1 LRNGAPVF
9 PAHLKGCG
17 NTLRPRRYYHEQLEQ
32 TVAVPILNTM
42 PTMNTVHLFFNC
54 FLKAGRF
61 WLAMALL
68 LPVTATAQAPTDV
81 RGLPTLAPLVNLV
94 TPAVVNVS
102 VVTRAPME
110 DNPLFRDPFFR
121 RFFNLPDRPQRQ
133 EQAAGSGVIVDAARG
148 FILTNNHVIKDAE
161 QVIITL
167 KDRRQFPAKLVGTD
181 PGTDIA
187 VLQISAPNLSALRI
201 GDSDVLQVGDYVMA
215 IGNPFGIGQ
224 TVTSGIVSA
233 LGRSGLSVEGY
244 EDFIQTDASINPGNS
259 GGALVNLRGELIGI
273 NTAII
278 GPAGGNVGIGCAV
291 PSAMARAVMEQIVRH
306 GEVRRGR
313 LGIEMA
319 DVTLDAQRKLKLPS
333 LDGALIASVEAGS
346 PAEKAGLRQGD
357 IVIALNGRPVRGP
370 AELRAR
376 LGLTPIGDDA
386 DMTIV
391 REGGQQRIRAR
402 IAAPQPAGKGEAL
415 VVPQL
420 PGMRVVEIER
430 GSPLY
435 ERLRGGGLVVATVE
449 ANSRA
454 LQAGFRP
461 GDIIYA
467 VNRRRVQ
474 TVAEFQNL
482 LRAAQQVPSGG
493 SAERGYAVSLL
504 RGDFS
509 MTIIIR

>member
-1 LRNGAPVF
+1 MKGA
-9 PAHLKGCG
+9 
-17 NTLRPRRYYHEQLEQ
+17 T
-32 TVAVPILNTM
+32 PILESMSAIN
-42 PTMNTVHLFFNC
+42 LISL
-54 FLKAGRF
+54 FLKNFLNPGVLWALGT
-61 WLAMALL
+61 ALL
-68 LPVTATAQAPTDV
+68 AVSALAQTAAPDV
-81 RGLPTLAPLVNLV
+81 RGLPTLAPLVNQV

-102 VVTRAPME
+102 VITRAPME

-121 RFFNLPDRPQRQ
+121 RFFNLPDKPQRK

-148 FILTNNHVIKDAE
+148 YILTNNHVIKDAE
-161 QVIITL
+161 QVLITL

-187 VLQISAPNLSALRI
+187 VLKISASNLSALRI
-201 GDSDVLQVGDYVMA
+201 GDSDTLQVGDYVMA

-278 GPAGGNVGIGCAV
+278 GPAGGNVGIGFAV
-291 PSAMARAVMEQIVRH
+291 PSVMARSVMEQIVRY

-319 DVTLDAQRKLKLPS
+319 DVPPDAQRRLKLPS
-333 LDGALIASVEAGS
+333 LDGALVANIESGS
-346 PAEKAGLRQGD
+346 PAEKAGLRKGD
-357 IVIALNGRPVRGP
+357 VVTALNGRMVRGP
-370 AELRAR
+370 SDLRAR
-376 LGLTPIGDDA
+376 LGLTPVGEEV
-386 DMTIV
+386 DMTV
-391 REGGQQRIRAR
+391 AREGGTQRIRTR
-402 IAAPQPAGKGEAL
+402 IAPPQPAGNGEMLA
-415 VVPQL
+415 VVQL

-430 GSPLY
+430 GSPLF
-435 ERLRGGGLVVATVE
+435 ERLNGGGIVVAAVE
-449 ANSRA
+449 AGSRA
-454 LQAGFRP
+454 FQAGFRP

-467 VNRRRVQ
+467 VNRRRIQ
-474 TVAEFQNL
+474 TTAEFQKL
-482 LRAAQQVPSGG
+482 LST
-493 SAERGYAVSLL
+493 AERGYAVSLL

-509 MTIIIR
+509 VTIIVR

>member
-1 LRNGAPVF
+1 MTAIPVLLKNPFTTFWAP
-9 PAHLKGCG
+9 
-17 NTLRPRRYYHEQLEQ
+17 
-32 TVAVPILNTM
+32 
-42 PTMNTVHLFFNC
+42 
-54 FLKAGRF
+54 FLLLLG
-61 WLAMALL
+61 ALL
-68 LPVTATAQAPTDV
+68 PLAAPAQTTAEA
-81 RGLPTLAPLVNLV
+81 RGLPTLAPLVNQV
-94 TPAVVNVS
+94 TPAVVNIS
-102 VVTRAPME
+102 VVTRAPVE

-121 RFFNLPDRPQRQ
+121 RFFNLPDKQQRQ

-161 QVIITL
+161 QVIVTL

-187 VLQISAPNLSALRI
+187 VLQISASNLSALRI
-201 GDSDVLQVGDYVMA
+201 GDSDTLQVGDYVLA

-278 GPAGGNVGIGCAV
+278 GPAGGNVGIGFAV
-291 PSAMARAVMEQIVRH
+291 PSVMARAVMEQIVRY

-319 DVTLDAQRKLKLPS
+319 DVTPDTQRKLRLPS
-333 LDGALIASVEAGS
+333 LDGAIIANVQSGS
-346 PAEKAGLRQGD
+346 PAERAGLRDGD
-357 IVIALNGRPVRGP
+357 VVTTLNGRPIRSS

-376 LGLTPIGDDA
+376 LGLTPVGDEVEFG
-386 DMTIV
+386 IV
-391 REGGQQRIRAR
+391 REGGAQRIRIR
-402 IAAPQPAGKGEAL
+402 IAAPQPSDSGETQTVA
-415 VVPQL
+415 QL
-420 PGMRVVEIER
+420 PGLKVVEIER
-430 GSPLY
+430 GSPLFQ
-435 ERLRGGGLVVATVE
+435 RLRGGGLVVAAVDQG
-449 ANSRA
+449 SRA
-454 LQAGFRP
+454 LQIGFRP

-474 TVAEFQNL
+474 TLAEFQGL
-482 LRAAQQVPSGG
+482 LRAAQQVPLGG
-493 SAERGYAVSLL
+493 AAERGYAVSLL

-509 MTIIIR
+509 LTIIVR